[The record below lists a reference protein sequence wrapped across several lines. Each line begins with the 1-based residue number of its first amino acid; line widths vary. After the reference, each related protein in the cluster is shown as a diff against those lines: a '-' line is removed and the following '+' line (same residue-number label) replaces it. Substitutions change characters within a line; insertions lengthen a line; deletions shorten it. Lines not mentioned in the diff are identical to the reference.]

1 MEQIT
6 FQVDEKALAPIRG
19 LVIGANFEETKA
31 ALDKKLESYKTLVV
45 TETGVSDA
53 KADLAH
59 IRKIKSK
66 LDEARIA
73 VKKAYTEPLAVFEAK
88 CRELT
93 DICTVCIENIDGQV
107 KRFEN
112 EQKQKKISALSAF
125 FEDNAKSLDGLLDFE
140 SIRNPRW
147 ENKTYSIE
155 DAQKDILREIG
166 IASAAIGAIAALHSE
181 FETELLATYRNTRDL
196 AAVMQKNERLTE
208 IKKINERRKQGAEN
222 RNAEKER
229 QEAEYIAQ
237 FTEKRVQE
245 VRAGTA
251 ASVIPATETASEA
264 PLHVI
269 DFRVWVNDEQMA
281 NLRDFLKSNN
291 IRYGRVPLD

>member
-1 MEQIT
+1 M
-6 FQVDEKALAPIRG
+6 
-19 LVIGANFEETKA
+19 
-31 ALDKKLESYKTLVV
+31 
-45 TETGVSDA
+45 
-53 KADLAH
+53 
-59 IRKIKSK
+59 
-66 LDEARIA
+66 
-73 VKKAYTEPLAVFEAK
+73 
-88 CRELT
+88 
-93 DICTVCIENIDGQV
+93 
-107 KRFEN
+107 
-112 EQKQKKISALSAF
+112 SAF
-125 FEDNAKSLDGLLDFE
+125 FEDNAKSLNGLLDFE

-196 AAVMQKNERLTE
+196 AAVMQKNEHLTE
-208 IKKINERRKQGAEN
+208 IKKINERRKQEAEN

-245 VRAGTA
+245 VRAETA

-291 IRYGRVPLD
+291 IRYGRVPLG